1 MGRLHGCSERRRSW
15 VARYA
20 KEKTTSATT
29 TSLRTSRAARVQG
42 RALQRG
48 RHTRAA
54 TRTARLAKTE
64 DEAMMVN
71 AGVARMRRDGR
82 RWTMLGISL
91 RKTRSEGRDVKTT
104 GGALAR
110 RGVLVSAG
118 GYARPPTMQTTTGGA
133 ESSLVM
139 DMLAGLSVVAGAWR
153 RRRPAPSRQ
162 WGHRRVLGSQPST
175 PRWHDAK
182 GRGIGRSSRVPSV
195 SGGYSDRSGRC
206 RDAMGCSGQRDGALR
221 LSEVGSQHGRGDRSA
236 TADGIGQYE
245 GIGNPT
251 AQPQQ
256 MASATV
262 WASKRASV
270 CTRIAA
276 VDAEMARCDSAEDR

>member
-1 MGRLHGCSERRRSW
+1 MEVPSAGLGV
-15 VARYA
+15 VAA
-20 KEKTTSATT
+20 I
-29 TSLRTSRAARVQG
+29 
-42 RALQRG
+42 
-48 RHTRAA
+48 H
-54 TRTARLAKTE
+54 
-64 DEAMMVN
+64 
-71 AGVARMRRDGR
+71 
-82 RWTMLGISL
+82 
-91 RKTRSEGRDVKTT
+91 VKTT

-133 ESSLVM
+133 ESSPVM

-153 RRRPAPSRQ
+153 NRRPVNVRIGVYSDRSGRCRDGMVRQ
-162 WGHRRVLGSQPST
+162 ARESVGAGVLFQCYG
-175 PRWHDAK
+175 
-182 GRGIGRSSRVPSV
+182 

-221 LSEVGSQHGRGDRSA
+221 LSEVGSEHS
-236 TADGIGQYE
+236 QYE
-245 GIGNPT
+245 DIGNPT

-276 VDAEMARCDSAEDR
+276 VDAEMARCDSAENR